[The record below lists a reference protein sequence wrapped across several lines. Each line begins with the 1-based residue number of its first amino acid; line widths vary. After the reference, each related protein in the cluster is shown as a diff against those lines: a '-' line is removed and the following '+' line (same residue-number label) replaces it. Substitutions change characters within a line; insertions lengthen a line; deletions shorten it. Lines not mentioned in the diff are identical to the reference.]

1 MRRISIALV
10 LLISCISSIT
20 AAYVGVNPSV
30 GGFNIDMASWDYQGG
45 TNWSGAEVSGAGS
58 ANSYSYE
65 QMVGIGGVYEMEV
78 PIEWYKYERPN
89 WNHVYLWDQADSNN
103 KMTISASC
111 PNGFYFV
118 SASNPSARR
127 PFNLIIALK
136 THHQKS
142 SGLVGG
148 SANGGSANIVL
159 GQGGAIN
166 SKEIGYW
173 DYNSSRPHNYGSTNL
188 LIEQD
193 DSYRYQYMWFDVILE
208 LPIDDITNTGLLTA
222 DGRVYN
228 LVEADDYS
236 AIVTLSIDWNGQHT
250 EVTIPMSGHYSI
262 NDGRQSMASLVVRP
276 RAAASNLDIKNMAGD
291 PQTVADIDFMSE
303 IYYEDY
309 ERNRHGISNPTAPSG
324 DYRIFLSASN
334 DPLSPDSTFLLEHS
348 SRSPLDAPSPYNT
361 IEYTATLRGYDGP
374 LSDSNR
380 RYLTETFYGNEAI
393 SGANVP
399 GVLVESGSHS
409 NTGGD
414 IQYAQFTGSIDVTIS
429 EPDTPIMQQGRYV
442 DEIYIHVISTGG

>member
-1 MRRISIALV
+1 MRRVFSIIA

-78 PIEWYKYERPN
+78 PLDQTFTGRDYIWS
-89 WNHVYLWDQADSNN
+89 QADSNN

-127 PFNLIIALK
+127 PFNLVIVLK
-136 THHQKS
+136 THHQENP
-142 SGLVGG
+142 GLVKS
-148 SANGGSANIVL
+148 SANGGSAIITL

-173 DYNSSRPHNYGSTNL
+173 DYNLVSSRPENFTTTL
-188 LIEQD
+188 VWE
-193 DSYRYQYMWFDVILE
+193 DSDRSFRYQYMWFDVILE

-303 IYYEDY
+303 VYSVDY
-309 ERNRHGISNPTAPSG
+309 ERYRNGISNPTAPSG
-324 DYRIFLSASN
+324 SYRIFLSASN
-334 DPLSPDSTFLLEHS
+334 DPNDSNSTFLLEHS

-361 IEYTATLRGYDGP
+361 IEYTATLSGYDGP

-393 SGANVP
+393 SGTNVP
-399 GVLVESGSHS
+399 GVLVESDSHS
-409 NTGGD
+409 DTGAD

-442 DEIYIHVISTGG
+442 DEIYIHVVSTGG

>member
-45 TNWSGAEVSGAGS
+45 TEWNIVHSGGNDTYPAVTGDSTAS
-58 ANSYSYE
+58 RYSYE
-65 QMVGIGGVYEMEV
+65 QMVGTGGVYEMDV
-78 PIEWYKYERPN
+78 DYYWFVAYIYEWDTAE
-89 WNHVYLWDQADSNN
+89 SNYPL
-103 KMTISASC
+103 TITASC

-118 SASNPSARR
+118 SSTNEAARR
-127 PFNLIIALK
+127 PFRLK
-136 THHQKS
+136 VVVNASHSYDTNNP
-142 SGLVGG
+142 GT
-148 SANGGSANIVL
+148 
-159 GQGGAIN
+159 GQFDSKVYTLQDGNN
-166 SKEIGYW
+166 SVTVDYW
-173 DYNSSRPHNYGSTNL
+173 DDFDTGRKPYSSAEDETY
-188 LIEQD
+188 
-193 DSYRYQYMWFDVILE
+193 YYQFLWFDVVLE
-208 LPIDDITNTGLLTA
+208 LPIDSISNTGTLIA
-222 DGRVYN
+222 DNRQYN
-228 LVEADDYS
+228 LVEADDYN
-236 AIVTLSIDWNGQHT
+236 ALVTLSVDWNGQHR
-250 EVTIPMSGHYSI
+250 EVVIPLSGYYSI
-262 NDGRQSMASLVVRP
+262 NEGKESMASLVVRP

-303 IYYEDY
+303 IYSADY
-309 ERNRHGISNPTAPSG
+309 EKYRNGVSDPTASNSS
-324 DYRIFLSASN
+324 YRIFLSASN